1 MSSPEFQIEDQG
13 DAQFLVRAE
22 ALDDEKVELTIDLRE
37 SEAASEGALP
47 EDEAT
52 PPRPCAFCSP
62 IRIRPTCPHGSRSPT
77 FSLLIPMPRSGL
89 RRCGPDPETACG
101 ISADAP

>member
-52 PPRPCAFCSP
+52 AQATMRYLLTHQDPADLPARVEIADVLAAYPDAAE
-62 IRIRPTCPHGSRSPT
+62 RIAA
-77 FSLLIPMPRSGL
+77 L
-89 RRCGPDPETACG
+89 RA
-101 ISADAP
+101 